1 MMTML
6 AESMWRD
13 IGLGET
19 DMPTV
24 LVVDDSAVD
33 RRIVRGLLERAGDFS
48 VVDAADGQEAL
59 ELVEGSVPDVV
70 VTDLQM
76 PRLDGFELVE
86 ALKENFP
93 SVPVVLI
100 TAKGSE
106 DIAARALQRGAAS
119 YVPKACLASDLVPTV
134 SRVVTATREDRLH
147 TRLMNHMHRCD
158 LGFSLVNDLT
168 LIQSAVSLFQQMLRC
183 LPLSDEIERLRV
195 GIAIEEALKN
205 AFYHGSL
212 EIGGMQPRPRR
223 EEYARIAAERVYA
236 TPFRNRRIH
245 VRAEISR
252 ERAVFIIRDE
262 GPGFD
267 YSQLPAAGTLADHD
281 QSTARGLSLMRTIM
295 DEVRYHDAGNEVT
308 LVKNAVQHA
317 PGGGDEPLDD

>member
-1 MMTML
+1 
-6 AESMWRD
+6 
-13 IGLGET
+13 
-19 DMPTV
+19 
-24 LVVDDSAVD
+24 
-33 RRIVRGLLERAGDFS
+33 
-48 VVDAADGQEAL
+48 
-59 ELVEGSVPDVV
+59 
-70 VTDLQM
+70 
-76 PRLDGFELVE
+76 
-86 ALKENFP
+86 
-93 SVPVVLI
+93 
-100 TAKGSE
+100 
-106 DIAARALQRGAAS
+106 
-119 YVPKACLASDLVPTV
+119 
-134 SRVVTATREDRLH
+134 
-147 TRLMNHMHRCD
+147 
-158 LGFSLVNDLT
+158 
-168 LIQSAVSLFQQMLRC
+168 VSLFQQMLRC